1 MFYAKV
7 YLMIRYFSFAV
18 LLVMAF
24 ANPLRAAV
32 IFSINSDWKY
42 LKGLAEASDPV
53 AAWRTVSFDDASWT
67 TAPSPVW
74 YGDIQ
79 PSPGTQLT
87 DMRYN
92 YTCIFMRQSF
102 ELSNVADI
110 SELQLG
116 SVSDDGYIV
125 WINGVEVNRY
135 RMPGNPGDPIAYT
148 GVALAAQAEPIPFET
163 YTLGNP
169 RAYLVPG
176 KNVIA
181 VQAFNASL
189 GDSSD
194 LVINLSLS
202 ATVDTQAPAVAT
214 LIPPATAKVRDLT
227 QIEVDFSEDV
237 TGVNATDLLIN
248 GNAATNLVVY
258 GPDQYVFQFPQPPN
272 GTVQLAWAGAH
283 GIRDLASTPN
293 AFPGGNWSYTLD
305 PNAPI
310 PGIMISEFMADN
322 KNTLNDE
329 DGDSPDWI
337 EVFNPT
343 GATVN
348 LKDWGLTD
356 DAGRPMK
363 WRFPN
368 VNLVSKAYL
377 LVFASEKNRTNPAAR
392 LHTNFK
398 LSSSSEYLALVDP
411 RTNVVSEFAPTYPDQ
426 QTDISYGRDRL
437 APDVLGY
444 FLSPTPGT
452 ANTTGGAGFAS
463 KVEFAR
469 ESGNFS
475 GSFLLTLSTASSNAL
490 IYYTLD
496 GSVPTAA
503 SPLYGGAIT
512 IGVTRQVRARAL
524 EAGLLPGPIR
534 SESYIQ
540 LNGNVLGF
548 SSDLPVVVIHNFGA
562 GAVPASPDQT
572 ASISIFEP
580 RASRTS
586 LTNPPVLSA
595 RAGLNIRGS
604 STEGIAKRSFA
615 LEFWNEFN
623 DDKDLEVLGM
633 PSQSDWVLYAPNNFE
648 PVLMHNPFIYRLS
661 NEMGRYAPR
670 TRFVELYL
678 NTTGAA
684 VQQSDYNGVYVLME
698 KIKRDQDRVDI
709 DELMPEHTTAPA
721 VTGGYLLKIDRQ
733 DANERSFGAA
743 GQTIVYQDPKG
754 PEIQL
759 PERDAQE
766 QYIINYFNAFGTA
779 LNGANYTSPVSGYA
793 AFADVDSWI
802 DHSLLN
808 VLAFNVDALR
818 LSGFFYKPRNGK
830 INMGPIWDFDRAL
843 GSTDGRDANPR
854 VWRSGVPD
862 YGTDFFNFPWW
873 GRMFSDTNFLQRY
886 VDRYQDLRAAQFST
900 NFMFGVIDGFANQV
914 RAAQVREQ
922 QRWPGLTT
930 PRGGS
935 YQAEVNL
942 MKDWLRNR
950 LNFMDTNF
958 LARPILSKA
967 SGQVSP
973 GAPLTLGGP
982 VGATIYYTLDGS
994 DPRLSNGQVS
1004 ASAQTGSGP
1013 ITLNNITTVKTR
1025 ARNLNHRNL
1034 TGPNNPPVSTP
1045 WSGLSQ
1051 GRYSVYPAVSTGTV
1065 AVTEIQYNPAPPTPG
1080 ELAAN
1085 PLWGSDDFEF
1095 IELKNITANTLDLY
1109 NARFTQGIDYSF
1121 TTSSVVLLPPGGTLL
1136 LVKNQAAFNARY
1148 GARANLAGVYA
1159 GSLDDS
1165 GEVLRLEKTNGEL
1178 IFEFE
1183 YRDNWL
1189 PITDGFGFS
1198 LVLANESSASSAW
1211 SSRAA
1216 WRPSAEPGG
1225 SPGLADP
1232 TPVSL
1237 PAVVINEALTH
1248 TDPPQ
1253 LDAIELHNPTGNP
1266 ANVGGWFLTDDLNAP
1281 KKFRIPNGQSIPAG
1295 SYLVFDE
1302 NDFNPQPPGASNFS
1316 LSSLGDEVYLFSAD
1330 LSGNLKWY
1338 LHGFD
1343 FGAAGNGI
1351 SFGRHVISTGAD
1363 HFVAQTANTLGS
1375 ANAGPLV
1382 GPVVIS
1388 EVMYHPPDLL
1398 SGTSLV
1404 DNTDDEF
1411 IELHNI
1417 TDRPV
1422 LLFHT
1427 NYQTNSWRLRDA
1439 VDFQFPTNTTVAP
1452 HGFLLVVGFD
1462 PATNTV
1468 ALAAFRLRNGVAA
1481 GVAIFGPF
1489 QGKLDNSEES
1499 VELAR
1504 PDVPQLPP
1512 NQNAGFVPYI
1522 LVDKVKYSDTPP
1534 WPMAADGG
1542 GPSLQ
1547 RVDSTSYGNDP
1558 ANWVSANKTPGA
1570 ALAGGAPPSITQQ
1583 PANQTVAAA
1592 SQVRL
1597 EVTANGSAPLGFQW
1611 KLNGA
1616 NLVGATSPNLLIANA
1631 QASDGGNYHVVI
1643 RNLIGLTQSQTATL
1657 TVVAAGADTD
1667 HDGLPDAWEIANG
1680 LNPNNPNDAQADA
1693 DNDRMTNLEEFNAG
1707 TDPRSASSFLR
1718 LEATGVV
1725 PDGIVL
1731 SFAAVSNKTY
1741 TIQSSPTLSGIPW
1754 AKLVDFAARAT
1765 NRVANVTNRVSGAEG
1780 PRFYRLITP
1789 QSP

>member
-1 MFYAKV
+1 
-7 YLMIRYFSFAV
+7 MIRSISLACW
-18 LLVMAF
+18 LVVAF
-24 ANPLRAAV
+24 TNTLRSAV
-32 IFSINSDWKY
+32 IFPINSDWKY

-53 AAWRTVSFDDASWT
+53 GAWRMVGFDDATWT
-67 TAPSPVW
+67 TAPSPFW
-74 YGDIQ
+74 YGDVQ

-87 DMRYN
+87 DMRGN
-92 YTCIFMRQSF
+92 YTCIFMRQTF
-102 ELSNVADI
+102 ELNNAADV

-125 WINGVEVNRY
+125 WVNGVEVNRY
-135 RMPGNPGDPIAYT
+135 RMPGNAGDPVAYT
-148 GVALAAQAEPIPFET
+148 GVALAPQTEPIPFET
-163 YTLGNP
+163 YVLGNP

-202 ATVDTQAPAVAT
+202 ATVDTQPPSVAT
-214 LIPPATAKVRDLT
+214 LIPSATATVRDLR
-227 QIEVDFSEDV
+227 QIEVDFSEAV

-248 GNAATNLVVY
+248 GSPATNAVVY
-258 GPDQYVFQFPQPPN
+258 GPDQYVFQFPQPAT
-272 GTVQLAWAGAH
+272 GRVEVAWAGAH

-293 AFPGGNWSYTLD
+293 VFPGGSWNYTLD
-305 PNAPI
+305 PSTPI
-310 PGIMISEFMADN
+310 PGIMISEFMAEN
-322 KNTLNDE
+322 KNSLHDE

-337 EVFNPT
+337 ELFNPT
-343 GATVN
+343 GAAVS

-356 DAGRPMK
+356 DPSRLMK

-368 VNLVSKAYL
+368 VNLLSKGYL
-377 LVFASEKNRTNPAAR
+377 VVFASEKNRTNPAAR

-398 LSSSSEYLALVDP
+398 LSSSGEFLALVDP
-411 RTNVVSEFAPTYPDQ
+411 RTNVVSEFAPIYPDQ
-426 QTDISYGRDRL
+426 QPDISYGRDRV
-437 APDVLGY
+437 APEVLGY
-444 FLSPTPGT
+444 FLSPTPGA
-452 ANTTGGAGFAS
+452 ANSTSGAGFAP
-463 KVEFAR
+463 KVQFGR
-469 ESGNFS
+469 DSGTFS
-475 GSFLLTLSTASSNAL
+475 GSFLLTLATASSNAL

-496 GSVPTAA
+496 GSAPTN
-503 SPLYGGAIT
+503 SSLLYAGAIT
-512 IGVTRQVRARAL
+512 MAATRQVRARAF

-534 SESYIQ
+534 SESYLQ

-562 GAVPASPDQT
+562 GAVPASPDQA

-580 RASRTS
+580 GTSRSS
-586 LTNPPVLSA
+586 LTNPPVLA
-595 RAGLNIRGS
+595 NRAGLNIRGS

-623 DDKDLEVLGM
+623 DDRNLDVLGM

-670 TRFVELYL
+670 TRFVELYI
-678 NTTGAA
+678 NTTGGA
-684 VQQSDYNGVYVLME
+684 VQQSDYNGIYVLME
-698 KIKRDQDRVDI
+698 KIKRDPHRVDI
-709 DELMPEHTTAPA
+709 DELAPENTTAPT

-743 GQTIVYQDPKG
+743 GQTIVYQEPKG

-779 LNGANYTSPVSGYA
+779 LDGANFTSPVNGYA
-793 AFADVDSWI
+793 AFVEVDSWI

-818 LSGFFYKPRNGK
+818 LSGFFFKPRNGK
-830 INMGPIWDFDRAL
+830 INMGPIWDFDRSL

-886 VDRYQDLRAAQFST
+886 VDRYQELRAAQFST
-900 NFMFGVIDGFANQV
+900 NFMFGLIDGFANQV

-942 MKDWLRNR
+942 MKNWLRDR
-950 LNFMDTNF
+950 VNFMDTNF
-958 LARPILSKA
+958 LARPVLSKA

-973 GAPLTLGGP
+973 GAPLTLNGP

-994 DPRLSNGQVS
+994 DPRLSNGQIS
-1004 ASAQTGSGP
+1004 PAAQTGGGP

-1025 ARNLNHRNL
+1025 ARNLNHSNL

-1045 WSGLSQ
+1045 WSGLAR
-1051 GRYSVYPAVSTGTV
+1051 GRYSVYAPVSTGTV
-1065 AVTEIQYNPAPPTPG
+1065 AVTEIQYHPAPPTPS
-1080 ELAAN
+1080 ELAVN
-1085 PLWGSDDFEF
+1085 PLWIGDDFEF
-1095 IELKNITANTLDLY
+1095 LELKNITANTLDLF

-1121 TTSSVVLLPPGGTLL
+1121 TTSSVITLPAGGTLL

-1148 GARANLAGVYA
+1148 GARANIAGAYA
-1159 GSLDDS
+1159 GNLDDS
-1165 GEVLRLEKTNGEL
+1165 GEVLRLEKTSGEL

-1183 YRDNWL
+1183 YRDGWL

-1198 LVLANESSASSAW
+1198 LVLANENAASSAW
-1211 SSRAA
+1211 GTRAA
-1216 WRPSAEPGG
+1216 WRPSAEQGG
-1225 SPGLADP
+1225 SPGQADP
-1232 TPVSL
+1232 TPAPL
-1237 PAVVINEALTH
+1237 PTVVINEALTH
-1248 TDPPQ
+1248 TDLPQ
-1253 LDAIELHNPTGNP
+1253 LDSIELYNPT
-1266 ANVGGWFLTDDLNAP
+1266 ATAADVGGWFLTDDLNTP
-1281 KKFRIPNGQSIPAG
+1281 RKFRIPNGRSIPVG
-1295 SYLVFDE
+1295 GYLVFDE
-1302 NDFNPQPPGASNFS
+1302 TDFNPQPPGANSFS

-1330 LSGNLKWY
+1330 QSGKLKWY

-1343 FGAAGNGI
+1343 FGPAENGI

-1363 HFVAQTANTLGS
+1363 HFVAQMANSLGS
-1375 ANAGPLV
+1375 ANAGPRV

-1388 EVMYHPPDLL
+1388 EIMYHPPDLL
-1398 SGTSLV
+1398 SGTNLV

-1417 TDRPV
+1417 TDRPAP
-1422 LLFHT
+1422 LFHT

-1439 VDFQFPTNTTVAP
+1439 VDYRFPTNITVPP

-1462 PATNTV
+1462 PATNAAT
-1468 ALAAFRLRNGVAA
+1468 LAAFRSRNGVAA
-1481 GVAIFGPF
+1481 SAPIFGPF

-1504 PDVPQLPP
+1504 PDAPQLPP
-1512 NQNAGFVPYI
+1512 SQNAGFVPYI
-1522 LVDKVKYSDTPP
+1522 LVDKVKYSDALP
-1534 WPMAADGG
+1534 WPIGADGA

-1558 ANWVSANKTPGA
+1558 ANWVSASKTPGA
-1570 ALAGGAPPSITQQ
+1570 AHAGGTPPLVTQQ
-1583 PANQTVAAA
+1583 PASQTVPAG
-1592 SQVRL
+1592 SQVS
-1597 EVTANGSAPLGFQW
+1597 VSITVSGSDPLAFQW
-1611 KLNGA
+1611 QFNGA
-1616 NLVGATSPNLLIANA
+1616 ALPGATNSTLAISNA
-1631 QASDGGNYHVVI
+1631 QASNAGAYQVAI
-1643 RNLIGLTQSQTATL
+1643 RNRIGLAQSETATL
-1657 TVVAAGADTD
+1657 TVTASDADTD
-1667 HDGLPDAWEIANG
+1667 HDGLPDAWEIAHG
-1680 LNPNNPNDAQADA
+1680 LNPNDPNDAQADP
-1693 DNDRMTNLEEFNAG
+1693 DNDRMTNLEEYQAG
-1707 TDPRSASSFLR
+1707 TDPRRSTSFLK
-1718 LEATGVV
+1718 LEAMSVV
-1725 PDGIVL
+1725 PDEIVL
-1731 SFAAVSNKTY
+1731 SFSAVSNKTY
-1741 TIQSSPTLSGIPW
+1741 TIQASQTVSGTPW
-1754 AKLVDFAARAT
+1754 DRLADFGARPT
-1765 NRVANVTNRVSGAEG
+1765 NRMDGVTVRVTGGAG
-1780 PRFYRLITP
+1780 PRFFRLITP
-1789 QSP
+1789 RSP